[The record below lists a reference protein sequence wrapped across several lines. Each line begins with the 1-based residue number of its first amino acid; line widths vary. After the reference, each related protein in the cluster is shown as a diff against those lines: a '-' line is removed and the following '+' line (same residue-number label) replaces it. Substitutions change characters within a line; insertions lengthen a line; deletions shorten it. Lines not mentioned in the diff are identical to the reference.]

1 MLCSNTCPSLKKW
14 ISAEEIR
21 TERYRCA
28 KAALTYSISTPPPPA
43 NQDCR
48 TVKPSGYHQEN
59 ENRGVNKMNSYRWED
74 LEVGMKHDF
83 EATFTEEMAREF
95 ARISGDVNPLHVD
108 REYAI
113 SAGFPAPVL
122 FGMLTSSLYS
132 QLVGVYLPGK
142 YALLEGL
149 NLDLNSPV
157 FAGEKLLVTGEIVFM
172 STSFKRME
180 IKSKIRKE
188 NGKLVSK
195 ALIRVGMHA

>member
-1 MLCSNTCPSLKKW
+1 VLDITLPIGMR
-14 ISAEEIR
+14 IR
-21 TERYRCA
+21 
-28 KAALTYSISTPPPPA
+28 
-43 NQDCR
+43 DCKVTR
-48 TVKPSGYHQEN
+48 PSGYDQEN
-59 ENRGVNKMNSYRWED
+59 ENIGVSKMNAYRWED

-83 EATFTEEMAREF
+83 EATFTEEMAQEF

-113 SAGFPAPVL
+113 GAGFPGPVL

-142 YALLEGL
+142 YALLEGM

-157 FAGEKLLVTGEIVFM
+157 FAGEKLLVTGEIVFK
-172 STSFKRME
+172 SASFKRME
-180 IKSKIRKE
+180 IKSRIRKV
-188 NGKLVSK
+188 NGQLVSK